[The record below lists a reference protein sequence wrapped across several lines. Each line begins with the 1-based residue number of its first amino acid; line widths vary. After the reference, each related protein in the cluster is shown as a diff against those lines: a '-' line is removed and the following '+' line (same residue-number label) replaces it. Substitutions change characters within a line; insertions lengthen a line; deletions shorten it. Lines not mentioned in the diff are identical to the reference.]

1 MAIHDKK
8 ASCRN
13 SCSTERFFSPADS
26 QMKPYG
32 FTLIELLVN
41 AACKTGVLY
50 NRCGMLLSK
59 GGAFVRMS
67 TDKYGRVRSQA
78 PQNTAGF
85 AQQQNTRSFTLIELL
100 VVIAI
105 IAILAAMLMPALQ
118 KARQQGQLA
127 NCVSNLKQQGTGIGM
142 YANDHDDYFPRPKAP
157 TGDPRAYQLL
167 VEGKYIGLEL
177 LDCKADNTREFGKAI
192 KNVSWMKKGDKGY
205 NRSYIIEQS
214 CGQQINSTSMFSAI
228 RLPTYKWRNM
238 LIMVYE
244 GDPAIPQ
251 SNGSNAWGNG
261 AEVFLGL
268 HTDPFDSRYPSIKDS
283 YQWHSLRKPALI
295 GDYHVEILK
304 MSWDKTQNEGQ
315 FRWVDK
321 NSIHVR
327 FSTHE
332 RLQWKK

>member
-1 MAIHDKK
+1 MEKPLELQLYKEKKKMSIHEKVP
-8 ASCRN
+8 CRN
-13 SCSTERFFSPADS
+13 SSSVERYLSPVRR
-26 QMKPYG
+26 QVKPIG
-32 FTLIELLVN
+32 
-41 AACKTGVLY
+41 
-50 NRCGMLLSK
+50 
-59 GGAFVRMS
+59 
-67 TDKYGRVRSQA
+67 
-78 PQNTAGF
+78 
-85 AQQQNTRSFTLIELL
+85 FTLIELL

-142 YANDHDDYFPRPKAP
+142 YANDHDDYFPRPAAP
-157 TGDPRAYQLL
+157 SGDPKAYQLL

-177 LDCKADNTREFGKAI
+177 LDCKADNTRDFGKAI
-192 KNVSWMKKGDKGY
+192 KAVDWMKKGDKGY

-244 GDPAIPQ
+244 GDPAIPK
-251 SNGSNAWGNG
+251 SAGSNAWGNG
-261 AEVFLGL
+261 AELFLNL
-268 HTDPFDSRYPSIKDS
+268 HLDPFDSRYPSIKDS

-327 FSTHE
+327 FSTNE

>member
-1 MAIHDKK
+1 M
-8 ASCRN
+8 
-13 SCSTERFFSPADS
+13 
-26 QMKPYG
+26 
-32 FTLIELLVN
+32 
-41 AACKTGVLY
+41 
-50 NRCGMLLSK
+50 
-59 GGAFVRMS
+59 
-67 TDKYGRVRSQA
+67 RSA
-78 PQNTAGF
+78 
-85 AQQQNTRSFTLIELL
+85 FTLIELL

-142 YANDHDDYFPRPKAP
+142 YANDHDDYFPRPAAP

-177 LDCKADNTREFGKAI
+177 LDCKADNTRTFGKDI
-192 KNVSWMKKGDKGY
+192 KAVDWMKKGDKGY

-214 CGQQINSTSMFSAI
+214 CGQQINGTSMFSAV
-228 RLPTYKWRNM
+228 RLPTYKWRSM

-244 GDPAIPQ
+244 GDPAIPK

-268 HTDPFDSRYPSIKDS
+268 HMDPFDSRYPSIKDS